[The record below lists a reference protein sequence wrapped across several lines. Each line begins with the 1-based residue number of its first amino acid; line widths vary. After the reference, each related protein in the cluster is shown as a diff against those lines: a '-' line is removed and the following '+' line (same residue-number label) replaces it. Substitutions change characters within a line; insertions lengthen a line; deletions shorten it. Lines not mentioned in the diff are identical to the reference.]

1 MAVKHLSTAAV
12 HVELASLRICFK
24 FSLIWIL
31 RVVTENF
38 TARHL
43 MLKALHRIQ
52 GQNSFAFI
60 DPSLR
65 TTSEVR
71 GWEKTWKA

>member
-1 MAVKHLSTAAV
+1 MSFLTY
-12 HVELASLRICFK
+12 LFQIQPDLNF
-24 FSLIWIL
+24 

-43 MLKALHRIQ
+43 MLKALNRIQ

-60 DPSLR
+60 GPSLR

-71 GWEKTWKA
+71 GWEKTMESMRSEEGNV